1 MMRQAFWR
9 PHCISSPP
17 DFGHEH
23 GSSESV
29 QLKSPKRKSVILER
43 TVRWKNRGTEAK
55 SWSGLTTNT
64 RIAGAQV
71 GVEREFLHQ
80 WEEAAM
86 AYRQGREVG
95 LRCLGETH
103 PLVQALSK
111 SCEAVT
117 GDLAFRTER
126 SVEIEDYVNH

>member
-1 MMRQAFWR
+1 M
-9 PHCISSPP
+9 
-17 DFGHEH
+17 
-23 GSSESV
+23 
-29 QLKSPKRKSVILER
+29 
-43 TVRWKNRGTEAK
+43 
-55 SWSGLTTNT
+55 TTNT

-117 GDLAFRTER
+117 GDLAFRMER
-126 SVEIEDYVNH
+126 SVEIEDYVNGESLMCKVSTAFIASLVSRSELWMVALWA